1 MSVLEK
7 DDVSM
12 AWNEPFFLAEA
23 SVGLVEC
30 NSRGCRPVFRQPWS
44 PEVTD
49 SGRSGTDGHAS
60 PGPCSSLDGAEIQ
73 GRAVA
78 FRQRLEKNAESS
90 KGRPSLPTEFAE
102 FVNEVWMETVTA
114 EKYFR
119 DAMRRSPY
127 DVRLLTSFAQF
138 SWQRLHNKT
147 QAEDLFQKAL
157 NESPDNSDALASYAL
172 FLWESESES
181 EGEID
186 KPLDARHQTR
196 KR

>member
-1 MSVLEK
+1 MSVLDK
-7 DDVSM
+7 DDGSM
-12 AWNEPFFLAEA
+12 TWNEPFFLAEA
-23 SVGLVEC
+23 SAGLVEC
-30 NSRGCRPVFRQPWS
+30 NNRGCRPVFRKQWA

-49 SGRSGTDGHAS
+49 SGRSGADGHALGS
-60 PGPCSSLDGAEIQ
+60 CLALDGAEIE
-73 GRAVA
+73 GRATA
-78 FRQRLEKNAESS
+78 FRQRQEMSAQSS

-102 FVNEVWMETVTA
+102 FVNEVWVETVTA

-138 SWQRLHNKT
+138 SWQRLHNKS

-157 NESPDNSDALASYAL
+157 SESPDNSDALASYAL

-181 EGEID
+181 EGEN
-186 KPLDARHQTR
+186 
-196 KR
+196 